1 MTLRNLLLALKDQ
14 LPLRRF
20 VRNFCI
26 TRNAWGL
33 FHINSHV
40 AQGTGR
46 PKVTYNTRTTA
57 VQAAESMSAKQGR
70 RFSTYKCVY
79 CDGYHIGKSRD
90 GTVL

>member
-20 VRNFCI
+20 IRNFFI

-33 FHINSHV
+33 FHRNSHV
-40 AQGTGR
+40 AQGTGK
-46 PKVTYNTRTTA
+46 PKVTYNTRVTA
-57 VQAAESMSAKQGR
+57 LQAAQLMGARQGR
-70 RFSTYKCVY
+70 PFSTYKCVY

-90 GTVL
+90 NTVL